1 MKAITEVRPSP
12 IAGRWYAG
20 DPITLAREIDAYLN
34 EVSLPPLEGEV
45 LALVVPHAGH
55 RYSGRTAA
63 HAFQAVKGNTY
74 DRVAVVSPLHGYHPA
89 ALLTSAHSRY
99 ATPLGEIPIDQA
111 AVDQLRKKLAD
122 RGSNW
127 LESVANDDE
136 HSLEI
141 ELPFL
146 QRTLTAPFNLLP
158 VMVRT
163 RDWKTLESLGLALA
177 EIARGKRTLLVA
189 SSDLSHFYPESAA
202 RVLDREMLARIVS
215 LNAESVLAAETE
227 GAGFACGA
235 AAIAAV
241 MIAALELGANAAQLL
256 HHSTSADE
264 TGDPTSVVGYGSV
277 AILKRE

>member
-1 MKAITEVRPSP
+1 
-12 IAGRWYAG
+12 
-20 DPITLAREIDAYLN
+20 
-34 EVSLPPLEGEV
+34 
-45 LALVVPHAGH
+45 
-55 RYSGRTAA
+55 
-63 HAFQAVKGNTY
+63 
-74 DRVAVVSPLHGYHPA
+74 
-89 ALLTSAHSRY
+89 
-99 ATPLGEIPIDQA
+99 
-111 AVDQLRKKLAD
+111 
-122 RGSNW
+122 
-127 LESVANDDE
+127 
-136 HSLEI
+136 
-141 ELPFL
+141 
-146 QRTLTAPFNLLP
+146 
-158 VMVRT
+158 MVRT
-163 RDWKTLESLGLALA
+163 RDWKTLQSLGLALA

-189 SSDLSHFYPESAA
+189 SSDLSHFYPESTA

>member
-63 HAFQAVKGNTY
+63 YGFQAVKGNTY